1 MSRTPFY
8 HKLKSLVDL
17 SPSEYIR
24 SIRLKRAR
32 ALLKE
37 KNKNISEVAYSVGF
51 SNPKYFST
59 SYKKYYGQS
68 PSAFVREISLLTS
81 KENTSRRVV

>member
-1 MSRTPFY
+1 VYDLYEISGMSRTPFY

-24 SIRLKRAR
+24 SIRLKKAR
-32 ALLKE
+32 TLLK
-37 KNKNISEVAYSVGF
+37 NRNNNISEVAYSVGF

-59 SYKKYYGQS
+59 SFKKYFGQS
-68 PSAFVREISLLTS
+68 PSAFVTEIRELH
-81 KENTSRRVV
+81 

>member
-1 MSRTPFY
+1 
-8 HKLKSLVDL
+8 SLVDL

-32 ALLKE
+32 TLLK
-37 KNKNISEVAYSVGF
+37 NRNINISEVAYSVGF

-59 SYKKYYGQS
+59 SFKKYFGQS
-68 PSAFVREISLLTS
+68 PSAFVAEIKSDYS
-81 KENTSRRVV
+81 